1 MIYRHSGMSLAGI
14 HSFYNFWIPAF
25 AGMTEEIY
33 DVYNTVSV
41 STEQVLTFVL
51 IFWPLLCC

>member
-51 IFWPLLCC
+51 IF